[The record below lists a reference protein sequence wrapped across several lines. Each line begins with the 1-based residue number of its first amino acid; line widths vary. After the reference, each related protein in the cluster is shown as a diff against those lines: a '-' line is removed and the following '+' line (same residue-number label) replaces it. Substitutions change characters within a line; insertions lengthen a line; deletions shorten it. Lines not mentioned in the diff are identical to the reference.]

1 MSTEST
7 DDSPSSSSL
16 APPLPTTAA
25 AATSLATSSTTTA
38 PDFAALLKE
47 RSKQRRDREDAAVAA
62 LRVQVQRLEAALQ
75 AETKRRVVVTQHL
88 KEAARGEWER
98 IEGNLR
104 QQYGALANQSQG
116 RWLSLEDRLSQLEDN
131 WKQDVL
137 SAEQGLTETTR
148 ALEGQ
153 LAGIEEQ
160 ALQDKQGREAMQ
172 ERLSGQIGS
181 IASLMQT
188 EWKEEETSRLQ
199 ALQELHEQW
208 ETHRRENSQQDS
220 TDRLEQ
226 EVEQLRRALV
236 QERMERERQ
245 DDYMIQGWKDH
256 TNSLQ
261 QGLNGILPDF

>member
-1 MSTEST
+1 
-7 DDSPSSSSL
+7 
-16 APPLPTTAA
+16 
-25 AATSLATSSTTTA
+25 
-38 PDFAALLKE
+38 
-47 RSKQRRDREDAAVAA
+47 
-62 LRVQVQRLEAALQ
+62 LEAALQ

-98 IEGNLR
+98 IEGSLR
-104 QQYGALANQSQG
+104 EQYGALADQSQG

-137 SAEQGLTETTR
+137 SAEQGLTETTQ

-153 LAGIEEQ
+153 LAAIEEQ
-160 ALQDKQGREAMQ
+160 ALRDKQGREALQ
-172 ERLSGQIGS
+172 DRLSEQISS
-181 IASLMQT
+181 ISTLM
-188 EWKEEETSRLQ
+188 EDNWKEEETSRLQ

-236 QERMERERQ
+236 QERMEREGQ
-245 DDYMIQGWKDH
+245 DDCMIQGWKDH